1 MYRLD
6 FTHAWTGRLK
16 QPEGLSPRLGGCTA
30 RLTGELAA
38 GRLPFLNMPYR
49 NELVAQI
56 TENLPKLQ
64 RFKHMVV
71 LGIGGSALGTR
82 ALQKAFFPQ
91 QDRPGHT
98 GPWLW
103 IADNVDAD
111 TLEAWFTSLPPEETV
126 VLVVSKSGGT
136 IETLSQYFLVRE
148 WLQKAQGDRWHEH
161 MLFVT
166 DAKAGFLREEADRE
180 GIISFPVPDHLGG
193 RYSVFSAVGLVP
205 AAFLG
210 MPWIDLLDG
219 SLEATQDL
227 VNNPG
232 NPEVLAAHPAWKM
245 ALWGAKLSK
254 SKYSQLIFFVY
265 LPLWASFGNWFA
277 QLWAE
282 SLGKNGKGTMPL
294 PAVGVTDQ
302 HSTNQMFLDGP
313 ADKGCIM
320 VSCPSL
326 DQGRAFP
333 KGLPEA
339 WSWLENKHFGA
350 LLEAECVGTSAALA
364 HSRVPLLQFVLDR
377 ADAKSAGGL
386 MGLSMAATL
395 LAGWLLEI
403 NPLDQPAVELG
414 KRLACARLGAK
425 MYPDEAAML
434 RRFLGKE
441 SC

>member
-1 MYRLD
+1 MYHLD

-16 QPEGLSPRLGGCTA
+16 QPEGLSPRLSGCTA

-38 GRLPFLNMPYR
+38 GRLPFLNLPYR
-49 NELVAQI
+49 NDLVEQI
-56 TENLPKLQ
+56 TAVLPKLH

-82 ALQKAFFPQ
+82 ALQKAFFPG
-91 QDRPGHT
+91 QDRPGHQ

-103 IADNVDAD
+103 IADNVDAAS
-111 TLEAWFTSLPPEETV
+111 LEAWFTSLNPEETI

-148 WLQKAQGDRWHEH
+148 WLQKSRGDRWNEH

-166 DAKAGFLREEADRE
+166 DTKVGFLREEADRE
-180 GIISFPVPDHLGG
+180 GITSFPVPDHLGG

-210 MPWIDLLDG
+210 LPWIDFMDGCLD
-219 SLEATQDL
+219 ATREL

-232 NPEVLAAHPAWKM
+232 NPEALAAHPAWKM
-245 ALWGAKLSK
+245 ALWAGKLSK
-254 SKYSQLIFFVY
+254 AKYSQLIFFVY

-313 ADKGCIM
+313 ADKGCIV
-320 VSCPSL
+320 VSCPTL
-326 DQGRAFP
+326 DQGPTFP

-339 WSWLENKHFGA
+339 WSWLENKKFGS

-364 HSRVPLLQFVLDR
+364 HNRVPLLQLTLDR
-377 ADAKSAGGL
+377 TDARTAGGL
-386 MGLSMAATL
+386 MGLCMASTL
-395 LAGWLLEI
+395 LTGWLLEI

-441 SC
+441 SL